1 MAKTF
6 EKQYIEMKDI
16 SEKKKKTKK
25 WRRNRTKKNERKG
38 KKKSANKSDRL
49 EVKGGCREKNRQVA
63 VGRSALFRRRNHQ
76 FRLMNSDVHFE
87 NERKCRGWEETQK
100 SSEEG
105 AMAREIDAN
114 LGCQA
119 ARGKKGMNNE
129 GNKREKGK
137 EREKERN
144 SSKVR
149 SNERHAKFSCKRQPQ
164 QEQGRLKT
172 IAE

>member
-1 MAKTF
+1 M
-6 EKQYIEMKDI
+6 
-16 SEKKKKTKK
+16 
-25 WRRNRTKKNERKG
+25 
-38 KKKSANKSDRL
+38 
-49 EVKGGCREKNRQVA
+49 KGGCREKNRQVA

-100 SSEEG
+100 SGGRCDGS
-105 AMAREIDAN
+105 RN
-114 LGCQA
+114 RCQPGVPGSK
-119 ARGKKGMNNE
+119 GKKGMNNE

>member
-1 MAKTF
+1 MS
-6 EKQYIEMKDI
+6 ISRMKG
-16 SEKKKKTKK
+16 SAEGG
-25 WRRNRTKKNERKG
+25 RRR
-38 KKKSANKSDRL
+38 KSA
-49 EVKGGCREKNRQVA
+49 
-63 VGRSALFRRRNHQ
+63 
-76 FRLMNSDVHFE
+76 
-87 NERKCRGWEETQK
+87 
-100 SSEEG
+100 EEG

-114 LGCQA
+114 LGCRA

-129 GNKREKGK
+129 GNKRGKGK